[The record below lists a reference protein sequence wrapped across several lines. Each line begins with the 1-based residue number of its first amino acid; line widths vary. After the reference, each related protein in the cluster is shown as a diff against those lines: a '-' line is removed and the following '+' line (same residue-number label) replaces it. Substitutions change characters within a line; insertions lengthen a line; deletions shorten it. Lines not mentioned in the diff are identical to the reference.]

1 MDKEYDLITVKSKQ
15 SLKGA
20 IFSGE
25 DEIKVDDPEL
35 AKWIIAIYAIKQLAW
50 CAAIFVVAAGLYT
63 LIGTGGLGAPV
74 TAGLTASAAGIVGLS
89 GASAMVGLGVA
100 MGGVA
105 GLKMLRNDYVIVDK
119 TSSTVT
125 LKKK

>member
-1 MDKEYDLITVKSKQ
+1 MVTVKSKQ
-15 SLKGA
+15 SFKGA
-20 IFSGE
+20 ILSGE

-35 AKWIIAIYAIKQLAW
+35 AKWIIAIHAIKQLAW
-50 CAAIFVVAAGLYT
+50 CAAIVVVAAGLYT
-63 LIGTGGLGAPV
+63 LIGTGGVGAPI

-89 GASAMVGLGVA
+89 GATAMVSLGVT
-100 MGGVA
+100 MGGIT
-105 GLKMLRNDYVIVDK
+105 GLKMLRNDYKITDK